1 MAAPGLA
8 RQGACCGRAGAFS
21 ASHVPEPNALLV
33 LRIVG
38 FLVLIT
44 IGSSLVMYLLTR
56 NRRYVTF
63 AWQVLKYG
71 MVMAAI
77 VLAFIVFERVVL
89 VI

>member
-1 MAAPGLA
+1 M
-8 RQGACCGRAGAFS
+8 
-21 ASHVPEPNALLV
+21 LV

-38 FLVLIT
+38 FLLLIT
-44 IGSSLVMYLLTR
+44 IGASLVIYLLTR

-71 MVMAAI
+71 MVMAII
-77 VLAFIVFERVVL
+77 VLVFLLLERVVL

>member
-1 MAAPGLA
+1 M
-8 RQGACCGRAGAFS
+8 F
-21 ASHVPEPNALLV
+21 V

-38 FLVLIT
+38 FFVVAT
-44 IGSSLVMYLLTR
+44 IGASLLTYLVTR

-71 MVMAAI
+71 MIMAI
-77 VLAFIVFERVVL
+77 VVLTFILFERLVL

>member
-1 MAAPGLA
+1 M
-8 RQGACCGRAGAFS
+8 F
-21 ASHVPEPNALLV
+21 V

-44 IGSSLVMYLLTR
+44 IGAAFVMYLLTR

-71 MVMAAI
+71 TVMAI
-77 VLAFIVFERVVL
+77 VVLTFMLFERLIL

>member
-1 MAAPGLA
+1 M
-8 RQGACCGRAGAFS
+8 F
-21 ASHVPEPNALLV
+21 V

-38 FLVLIT
+38 FFVIAT
-44 IGSSLVMYLLTR
+44 IGASLLTYLVTK

-71 MVMAAI
+71 MMMAII
-77 VLAFIVFERVVL
+77 VLTFILFERLIL

>member
-1 MAAPGLA
+1 M
-8 RQGACCGRAGAFS
+8 
-21 ASHVPEPNALLV
+21 LV

-44 IGSSLVMYLLTR
+44 IGASLVTYLLTK

-63 AWQVLKYG
+63 AWQVLKYS
-71 MVMAAI
+71 MLMAII
-77 VLAFIVFERVVL
+77 VLTFILFERLVL

>member
-1 MAAPGLA
+1 M
-8 RQGACCGRAGAFS
+8 
-21 ASHVPEPNALLV
+21 LV

-44 IGSSLVMYLLTR
+44 IGSSLLMFLVTR

-71 MVMAAI
+71 MVMAI
-77 VLAFIVFERVVL
+77 ITLAFLLFERLVL

>member
-1 MAAPGLA
+1 M
-8 RQGACCGRAGAFS
+8 F
-21 ASHVPEPNALLV
+21 V

-44 IGSSLVMYLLTR
+44 VGASLVVYLLTK

-63 AWQVLKYG
+63 AWQLLKYG
-71 MVMAAI
+71 MLMAII
-77 VLAFIVFERVVL
+77 VLACLLFERLIL

>member
-1 MAAPGLA
+1 
-8 RQGACCGRAGAFS
+8 
-21 ASHVPEPNALLV
+21 LLV

-44 IGSSLVMYLLTR
+44 IGASFAMYLLTR

-63 AWQVLKYG
+63 AWQVFKYG
-71 MVMAAI
+71 MVMAVI
-77 VLAFIVFERVVL
+77 VLVFIVFERIVL